1 MDMAMITALFQVL
14 SLLGSAAILAVIVGL
29 ARRWPDSRLLA
40 VLPGLWAAGG
50 VVYYALLL
58 AGRFSPQGLLLWG
71 AVHRFLAVVLF
82 LGGFS
87 VLYGLLAAD
96 EADRLAGPP
105 TEEEPDG
112 TE

>member
-1 MDMAMITALFQVL
+1 MLV
-14 SLLGSAAILAVIVGL
+14 VIVALG
-29 ARRWPDSRLLA
+29 RRWPDSRLLA

-71 AVHRFLAVVLF
+71 AVHRFLAVVMF
-82 LGGFS
+82 LGGFAI
-87 VLYGLLAAD
+87 LYGLLAVE
-96 EADRLAGPP
+96 EAERLAGPP
-105 TEEEPDG
+105 HEDEVEDDG